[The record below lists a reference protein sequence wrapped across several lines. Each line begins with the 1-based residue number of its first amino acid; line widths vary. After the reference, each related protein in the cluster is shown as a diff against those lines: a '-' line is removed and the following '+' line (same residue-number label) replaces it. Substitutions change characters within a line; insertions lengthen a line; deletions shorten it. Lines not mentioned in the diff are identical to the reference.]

1 MLKLCIY
8 SVVAWGGAGGTW
20 VPPII
25 LTGTFNLVSG
35 QALVPIH
42 QVPTFTLLF
51 CSMCSFQL
59 DKAWKLFIYGFN
71 KEKLSAQST
80 LLKWEINTLGRLKM
94 PFQRPYSSKF
104 SRGACPRT
112 SLAAR
117 AFGARDSPHPPANLA
132 TALIYELG
140 LNFVINNNNNNNNF
154 IYTALKSN
162 NCHRVF
168 FIKGSRLG
176 VKEENWISFLFFSS
190 KVTLI
195 LP

>member
-1 MLKLCIY
+1 MYLQCR
-8 SVVAWGGAGGTW
+8 SMGRGRGDMG
-20 VPPII
+20 PPII

-35 QALVPIH
+35 HALVPIH

-51 CSMCSFQL
+51 GSMCSFQF

-80 LLKWEINTLGRLKM
+80 LLKWEINTLERLKM

-117 AFGARDSPHPPANLA
+117 SFGARDCLPLPPPPSPNKSNLA
-132 TALIYELG
+132 TALMYELG
-140 LNFVINNNNNNNNF
+140 LNFVIV
-154 IYTALKSN
+154 
-162 NCHRVF
+162 C
-168 FIKGSRLG
+168 
-176 VKEENWISFLFFSS
+176 SS
-190 KVTLI
+190 
-195 LP
+195 

>member
-1 MLKLCIY
+1 MCFEGSTRFGVKKTVAMHFNRSLLPWLYRVSFYAIKKCLNCVFY

-25 LTGTFNLVSG
+25 LAGTFNLVSG

-42 QVPTFTLLF
+42 QLPTFTLLF
-51 CSMCSFQL
+51 SSMCSFQL

-104 SRGACPRT
+104 SRGACPRP
-112 SLAAR
+112 SLAAC
-117 AFGARDSPHPPANLA
+117 AFGARVSPPPPPPPANLA
-132 TALIYELG
+132 TAPIYELG
-140 LNFVINNNNNNNNF
+140 LNFVIV
-154 IYTALKSN
+154 
-162 NCHRVF
+162 C
-168 FIKGSRLG
+168 
-176 VKEENWISFLFFSS
+176 SS
-190 KVTLI
+190 
-195 LP
+195 